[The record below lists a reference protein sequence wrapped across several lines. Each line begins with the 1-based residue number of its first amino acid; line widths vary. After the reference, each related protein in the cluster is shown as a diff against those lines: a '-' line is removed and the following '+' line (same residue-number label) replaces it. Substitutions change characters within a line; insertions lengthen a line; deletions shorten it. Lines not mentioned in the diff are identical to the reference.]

1 MSKFSVITS
10 IVNMEKLNNEILMY
24 KVEYKTDP
32 YLFMSK
38 GTFYAL
44 SEDFSNSTG
53 EKLSDWS
60 NGYFAKY
67 NGYKIFRNDD
77 LKYGEIELR

>member
-1 MSKFSVITS
+1 MSKISVITS

-38 GTFYAL
+38 GTFHAL

-53 EKLSDWS
+53 EMLSDWS
-60 NGYFAKY
+60 TGYFAKY
-67 NGYKIFRNDD
+67 NGCKVFRNDS

>member
-1 MSKFSVITS
+1 MSKISVITS

-53 EKLSDWS
+53 ETLSDWS
-60 NGYFAKY
+60 TGYFAKY
-67 NGYKIFRNDD
+67 NGYKIFRNDS

>member
-1 MSKFSVITS
+1 MSKISVITS

-53 EKLSDWS
+53 ETLSDWS
-60 NGYFAKY
+60 TGYFANTMVTRYLETIVLNTEKL
-67 NGYKIFRNDD
+67 N
-77 LKYGEIELR
+77 

>member
-1 MSKFSVITS
+1 MSKISVITS

-24 KVEYKTDP
+24 KVKYKMDP

-44 SEDFSNSTG
+44 FEDFSNSTG
-53 EKLSDWS
+53 EKLSNWS
-60 NGYFAKY
+60 TGYFAKY
-67 NGYKIFRNDD
+67 DGYKVFRNDN